1 MAASTPTRQSAPM
14 AAGPRDLGAG
24 LDRDVRAEDDR
35 AVDHRV
41 RVDAAALLGPDPGSD
56 LFAWDVHAHVV
67 EHGVQNRV
75 AELVDLANCGY
86 LRDRASSP
94 GGADLRARG
103 RSTTSVRTSW
113 PNPSYAAGEEVYAY
127 TI

>member
-1 MAASTPTRQSAPM
+1 M
-14 AAGPRDLGAG
+14 AAGPPDLGAG

-56 LFAWDVHAHVV
+56 LFAWDVHAHVA

-75 AELVDLANCGY
+75 AELVEVAGAAFHVKEPSDRVGVDL
-86 LRDRASSP
+86 L
-94 GGADLRARG
+94 ARG
-103 RSTTSVRTSW
+103 V
-113 PNPSYAAGEEVYAY
+113 
-127 TI
+127 